1 MLCCMASNTRTPKA
15 RALGSALREAREER
29 GLGLRQLASDLGK
42 DAGQLSRW
50 ENGER
55 APRPTDVAQILTH
68 LGINGERYEE
78 IIAICSGTHDP
89 RWLAVT
95 LPEQRQQLGALL
107 EFERTATTITEVS
120 PLLIPGLLQTSDY
133 ARAIMTAGGV
143 PVTEAETRVAVR
155 VGRRDVILRRDPA
168 RLVALV
174 GEAALRQV
182 IGTRKVMIEQ
192 LEYLGEMAKLSNVD
206 LRVVPFSSGWH
217 PALEGLFLLIE
228 SEQTPVV
235 QLESRRSGLF
245 LHEPEDV
252 RTYRDA
258 ADTVLRAALSPEESS
273 EFIAAIAK
281 DMEADQ

>member
-1 MLCCMASNTRTPKA
+1 MASNTRTPKA
-15 RALGSALREAREER
+15 RALGSALREAREEQ
-29 GLGLRQLASDLGK
+29 GLGLRQLASELGK
-42 DAGQLSRW
+42 NAGQLSRW

-68 LGINGERYEE
+68 LGVNGERYEE
-78 IIAICSGTHDP
+78 IIAICSGTDEP

-107 EFERTATTITEVS
+107 EFERAATTITEVS

-133 ARAIMTAGGV
+133 ARAIMSAGGV
-143 PVTEAETRVAVR
+143 PANDVETRIAVR
-155 VGRRDVILRRDPA
+155 LGRRDVILRRDPA
-168 RLVALV
+168 QLVALV

-182 IGTRKVMIEQ
+182 IGAPEVMVEQ
-192 LEYLGEMAKLSNVD
+192 LEYLGEMAELTNVD
-206 LRVVPFSSGWH
+206 LRVLPFSSGWH

-252 RTYRDA
+252 QTYREA
-258 ADTVLRAALSPEESS
+258 ADTVRQAAMSPEDSS
-273 EFIAAIAK
+273 AFIAEIAK
-281 DMEADQ
+281 DMEAAP